1 MMDAKD
7 SCIFRANWMR
17 TAQSIRD
24 LRTRCVFYEAVL
36 QYALTGMKMEA
47 SPEISLA
54 LELIYSLI
62 DIDREK
68 YEKKIEK
75 RRMAGRMGGAPQ
87 GNQNARKYD
96 EQANQANQANACFD
110 NQNQANQAKQAVTD
124 TATVT
129 DTDTGT
135 VTDKDNDFKKLPLTP
150 KKGRDLSFED
160 FFKKVAAIRIPKRV
174 EELSYGLQYAWRM
187 SEDMVGYGVEV
198 AKIPQEQ
205 GDSDHAFCNMIQKLN
220 GQYKP
225 EGDFQR
231 LRLAYDLTRVKPK
244 VAETFI
250 REQERCKDEPGIYA
264 TLDEKVRMIIDG
276 AQITSLQGFVRSR
289 KQ

>member
-17 TAQSIRD
+17 TAQTIRD

-68 YEKKIEK
+68 DEKKIEK
-75 RRMAGRMGGAPQ
+75 RREAGRKHT
-87 GNQNARKYD
+87 GNQYTRLM
-96 EQANQANQANACFD
+96 EQNGTNGTSVPNLE
-110 NQNQANQAKQAVTD
+110 QNGTDGTVTV
-124 TATVT
+124 TVT
-129 DTDTGT
+129 DTDTVTDTG
-135 VTDKDNDFKKLPLTP
+135 TDKDNDFKKLPLTP

-160 FFKKVAAIRIPKRV
+160 FFRKVSAIRIPKRV
-174 EELSYGLQYAWRM
+174 EELAYGLQYAWRM

-198 AKIPQEQ
+198 AKIPQEH
-205 GDSDHAFCNMIQKLN
+205 GDSDYAFCHMIQKLN

-244 VAETFI
+244 VAEAFI

>member
-17 TAQSIRD
+17 TAQTIRD

-75 RRMAGRMGGAPQ
+75 RRAAGIK
-87 GNQNARKYD
+87 GNQVRWGESQD
-96 EQANQANQANACFD
+96 VANIANATNATNKSQD
-110 NQNQANQAKQAVTD
+110 VANIAITVTD
-124 TATVT
+124 TVT

-174 EELSYGLQYAWRM
+174 EELAYGLQYAWRM
-187 SEDMVGYGVEV
+187 SEDMVGYGMEV
-198 AKIPQEQ
+198 AKIPQEH
-205 GDSDHAFCNMIQKLN
+205 GDSDYAFCHMIQKLN
-220 GQYKP
+220 GEYKP

-231 LRLAYDLTRVKPK
+231 LKLAYDLTRVKPK
-244 VAETFI
+244 VAEAFI

>member
-1 MMDAKD
+1 M
-7 SCIFRANWMR
+7 
-17 TAQSIRD
+17 
-24 LRTRCVFYEAVL
+24 L

-75 RRMAGRMGGAPQ
+75 RRAAGIK
-87 GNQNARKYD
+87 GNQVRWGESQD
-96 EQANQANQANACFD
+96 VANIANATNATNKSQD
-110 NQNQANQAKQAVTD
+110 VANIAI
-124 TATVT
+124 TV
-129 DTDTGT
+129 TDTGT

-160 FFKKVAAIRIPKRV
+160 FFRKVAAIRIPKRV
-174 EELSYGLQYAWRM
+174 EELAYGLQYAWRM

-220 GQYKP
+220 GYYKP

-244 VAETFI
+244 VAEAFI

>member
-75 RRMAGRMGGAPQ
+75 RREAGRKHT
-87 GNQNARKYD
+87 GNQYTRLM
-96 EQANQANQANACFD
+96 EQNGTNGTSVPNSE
-110 NQNQANQAKQAVTD
+110 QNGTD
-124 TATVT
+124 GTDGTDGTVT
-129 DTDTGT
+129 DTDTVT
-135 VTDKDNDFKKLPLTP
+135 VTDTGTDKDNDFKKLPLTP

-160 FFKKVAAIRIPKRV
+160 FFRKVAAIRIPKRV
-174 EELSYGLQYAWRM
+174 EELDYGLQYAWRM

-198 AKIPQEQ
+198 AKIPQEH
-205 GDSDHAFCNMIQKLN
+205 SDFALVHMIQKLN

-244 VAETFI
+244 VAEAFI

>member
-17 TAQSIRD
+17 TAQTIRD
-24 LRTRCVFYEAVL
+24 LKTRCVFYEAVL

-75 RRMAGRMGGAPQ
+75 RREAGRKGMASRWGTQ
-87 GNQNARKYD
+87 QDVTSITSDNNDNKCYQNITNITD
-96 EQANQANQANACFD
+96 T
-110 NQNQANQAKQAVTD
+110 VTD
-124 TATVT
+124 TVT
-129 DTDTGT
+129 DTDTDTG
-135 VTDKDNDFKKLPLTP
+135 TDKDNDFKKLPLTP

-160 FFKKVAAIRIPKRV
+160 FFRKVSAIRIPKRV
-174 EELSYGLQYAWRM
+174 EELAYGLQYAWRM
-187 SEDMVGYGVEV
+187 SEDMVGYGMEV
-198 AKIPQEQ
+198 AKIPQEH

-244 VAETFI
+244 VAEAFI

>member
-75 RRMAGRMGGAPQ
+75 RREAGRKGMASRWGTQ
-87 GNQNARKYD
+87 QDVTSITSDNNVNKCYQNIT
-96 EQANQANQANACFD
+96 NIT
-110 NQNQANQAKQAVTD
+110 VTD
-124 TATVT
+124 TVT
-129 DTDTGT
+129 DTDTDTDTG
-135 VTDKDNDFKKLPLTP
+135 TDKDNDFKKLPLTP

-160 FFKKVAAIRIPKRV
+160 FFRKVAAIRIPKRV

-187 SEDMVGYGVEV
+187 SEDMVGYGMEV
-198 AKIPQEQ
+198 AKIPQEH
-205 GDSDHAFCNMIQKLN
+205 GDSDYAFCHMIQKLN
-220 GQYKP
+220 GEYKP

-244 VAETFI
+244 VAEAFI

>member
-17 TAQSIRD
+17 TAQTIRD

-75 RRMAGRMGGAPQ
+75 RREAGRKGMASRWGTQ
-87 GNQNARKYD
+87 QDVTSITSDNNDNKCYQNIT
-96 EQANQANQANACFD
+96 NI
-110 NQNQANQAKQAVTD
+110 TD
-124 TATVT
+124 TVT
-129 DTDTGT
+129 DTVTVTDTG
-135 VTDKDNDFKKLPLTP
+135 TDKDNDFKKLPLTP

-174 EELSYGLQYAWRM
+174 EELAYGLQYAWRM
-187 SEDMVGYGVEV
+187 SEDMVGYGMEV
-198 AKIPQEQ
+198 AKIPREQ

-244 VAETFI
+244 VAEAFI

>member
-7 SCIFRANWMR
+7 SCIFRANWMH
-17 TAQSIRD
+17 TAQTIRD

-75 RRMAGRMGGAPQ
+75 RREAGKRGALITNEKRWGYQ
-87 GNQNARKYD
+87 
-96 EQANQANQANACFD
+96 EQSANIDKSQQTSANAD
-110 NQNQANQAKQAVTD
+110 KSQQTSHDTDTVTD
-124 TATVT
+124 TV
-129 DTDTGT
+129 TDTGT

-160 FFKKVAAIRIPKRV
+160 FFKKVASIRIPKRV
-174 EELSYGLQYAWRM
+174 EELAYGLQYAWRM
-187 SEDMVGYGVEV
+187 SEDMVGYGMEV
-198 AKIPQEQ
+198 AKIPQEHS
-205 GDSDHAFCNMIQKLN
+205 DSDHAFCNMIQKLN
-220 GQYKP
+220 GYYKP

-244 VAETFI
+244 VAEAFI

>member
-17 TAQSIRD
+17 TAQTIRD

-75 RRMAGRMGGAPQ
+75 RRAAGIK
-87 GNQNARKYD
+87 GNQVRWGESQD
-96 EQANQANQANACFD
+96 VANIANATNATNKSQD
-110 NQNQANQAKQAVTD
+110 VANIAITVTD
-124 TATVT
+124 TVT
-129 DTDTGT
+129 DTDTG
-135 VTDKDNDFKKLPLTP
+135 TDKDNDFKKLPLTP

-160 FFKKVAAIRIPKRV
+160 FFRKVAAIRIPKRV
-174 EELSYGLQYAWRM
+174 EELAYGLQYAWRM
-187 SEDMVGYGVEV
+187 SEDMVGYGMEV
-198 AKIPQEQ
+198 AKIPQEH
-205 GDSDHAFCNMIQKLN
+205 GDSDYAFCHMIQKLN

-231 LRLAYDLTRVKPK
+231 LKLAYDLTRVKPK
-244 VAETFI
+244 VAEAFI

>member
-17 TAQSIRD
+17 TAQTIRD

-75 RRMAGRMGGAPQ
+75 RREAGRKGMASRWGTQ
-87 GNQNARKYD
+87 QDVTSITSDNNDNKCYQNITNITD
-96 EQANQANQANACFD
+96 T
-110 NQNQANQAKQAVTD
+110 VTD
-124 TATVT
+124 TVT
-129 DTDTGT
+129 DTDTG
-135 VTDKDNDFKKLPLTP
+135 TDKDNDFKKLPLTP

-160 FFKKVAAIRIPKRV
+160 FFRKVAAIRIPKRV
-174 EELSYGLQYAWRM
+174 EELAYGLQYAWRM
-187 SEDMVGYGVEV
+187 SEDMVGYGMEV

-244 VAETFI
+244 VAEAFI

>member
-17 TAQSIRD
+17 TAQTIRD
-24 LRTRCVFYEAVL
+24 LKTRCVFYEAVL

-75 RRMAGRMGGAPQ
+75 RREAGRKGMASRWGTQ
-87 GNQNARKYD
+87 QDVTSITSDNNDNKCYQNITNITD
-96 EQANQANQANACFD
+96 T
-110 NQNQANQAKQAVTD
+110 VTD
-124 TATVT
+124 TVT

-160 FFKKVAAIRIPKRV
+160 FFRKVSAIRIPKRV
-174 EELSYGLQYAWRM
+174 EELAYGLQYAWRM
-187 SEDMVGYGVEV
+187 SEDMVGYGMEV
-198 AKIPQEQ
+198 AKIPQEH

-244 VAETFI
+244 VAEAFI

>member
-17 TAQSIRD
+17 TAQTIRD

-75 RRMAGRMGGAPQ
+75 RREAGKRGALITNEKRWGYQ
-87 GNQNARKYD
+87 
-96 EQANQANQANACFD
+96 EQSANIDKSQQTSANAD
-110 NQNQANQAKQAVTD
+110 KSQQTSHDTDTVTD
-124 TATVT
+124 TVT
-129 DTDTGT
+129 DTDTG
-135 VTDKDNDFKKLPLTP
+135 TDKDNDFKKLPLTP

-160 FFKKVAAIRIPKRV
+160 FFRKVSAIRIPKRV
-174 EELSYGLQYAWRM
+174 EELAYGLQYAWRM
-187 SEDMVGYGVEV
+187 SEDMVGYGMEV
-198 AKIPQEQ
+198 AKIPQEH

-244 VAETFI
+244 VAEAFI

>member
-17 TAQSIRD
+17 TAQTIRD
-24 LRTRCVFYEAVL
+24 LKTRCVFYEAVL

-75 RRMAGRMGGAPQ
+75 RREAGRKGMASRWGTQ
-87 GNQNARKYD
+87 QDVTSITSDNNDNKCYQNIT
-96 EQANQANQANACFD
+96 NI
-110 NQNQANQAKQAVTD
+110 TD
-124 TATVT
+124 TDTDTVT
-129 DTDTGT
+129 DTVTDTG
-135 VTDKDNDFKKLPLTP
+135 TDKDNDFKKLPLTP

-160 FFKKVAAIRIPKRV
+160 FYRKVAAIRIPKRV
-174 EELSYGLQYAWRM
+174 EELAYGLQYAWRM
-187 SEDMVGYGVEV
+187 SEDMVGYGMEV
-198 AKIPQEQ
+198 AKIPQEH
-205 GDSDHAFCNMIQKLN
+205 GDSDYAFCHMIQKLN

-231 LRLAYDLTRVKPK
+231 LRLAYDLTRLKPK
-244 VAETFI
+244 VAEAFI